1 MNKGKTK
8 IWHLPFNT
16 GLPVYRSQSWP
27 CWDQSLKSLSKLC
40 AVFASW
46 TPPALMELWPWSWV
60 VLGSGR
66 LLALAEWMWTCS
78 AALFFCLKTWWLAG
92 IAGAGLPHGAFLS
105 TSVEFQFW
113 HINYSIMA
121 AEFLMWIGSFFPLL
135 FVIQHLQVTD
145 RDAARALWCLKH
157 SNILMYLIINRT
169 DIHFSR
175 DKDILTLFFFK

>member
-8 IWHLPFNT
+8 IWHLPFNS
-16 GLPVYRSQSWP
+16 GVQVYRSQSWP
-27 CWDQSLKSLSKLC
+27 CWDQPPKSLSKLC

-46 TPPALMELWPWSWV
+46 TPLPLWSWV
-60 VLGSGR
+60 VLGPGR

-113 HINYSIMA
+113 HVNYSIMA
-121 AEFLMWIGSFFPLL
+121 AEFLMWIGSFFPPSS
-135 FVIQHLQVTD
+135 VCNTAPASHWQRRSKSPMVSETQS
-145 RDAARALWCLKH
+145 H
-157 SNILMYLIINRT
+157 SDVFNN
-169 DIHFSR
+169 
-175 DKDILTLFFFK
+175 

>member
-1 MNKGKTK
+1 MGCKFTDLRADPAEISLPKVSQNCVLCLPHGH
-8 IWHLPFNT
+8 HLP
-16 GLPVYRSQSWP
+16 L
-27 CWDQSLKSLSKLC
+27 
-40 AVFASW
+40 
-46 TPPALMELWPWSWV
+46 WSWV
-60 VLGSGR
+60 VLGPGR

-105 TSVEFQFW
+105 TSVEFWFW
-113 HINYSIMA
+113 HVNYSIMA
-121 AEFLMWIGSFFPLL
+121 AEFLMWIGSFSPPLL

-157 SNILMYLIINRT
+157 SHILMYLIINRT

-175 DKDILTLFFFK
+175 DKDIFYFVFLQIIVFKRGWYFLLWANT